1 MDESGGR
8 GQPRSGNDESAEPHE
23 GLPPRATDPAPADE
37 QPTDEHGPASARPT
51 RGPEPAVPTAPAATP
66 GNDSAPPRPTAADA
80 APDPRTADPA
90 PAGAGDKA
98 PEAGPDAAPP
108 RAAAETPRP
117 TPAPAEGEGDGSPE
131 AGPNPDR
138 ASAASPYTAP
148 ARAEGDGDDA
158 PEAGTHGDGPHAAPA
173 RAGGG
178 GGGSPETG
186 THPDRAHVD
195 GPRAVAGDTRVA
207 SASSA
212 PGQGAGGGSPETGTH
227 PDRAHVDGPRAVA
240 GDTGVASASSAPG
253 QGAGGGSPEADAH
266 PDRAC
271 ADGPRAAA
279 GDAGVAPAPSAPGQ
293 GDGGGSPEAGT
304 HPDRA
309 YAGDQH
315 AAPAAGR
322 PEADRHAAPAAGRP
336 AADPLRKA
344 PDHAPDAGDAQRREQ
359 PAAPG
364 PVPGHPNHRPETPAH
379 GDRPL
384 AHSADGK
391 GPAPQR
397 PEPRGGLLM
406 GRPFGVPV
414 YVAPSWF
421 LVAALITWVFGGQL
435 ERVLPELGAA
445 RYLVS
450 LFFAVAFYASVLVHE
465 LAHTVAA
472 LRFKLP
478 VRRIQLQ
485 FFGGVS
491 EIEKEAETPGREF
504 VLAFVGPLLSLVLAG
519 AFYAAAQ
526 TVEPG
531 TVPGVLLAGLM
542 ISNLIVAAFNLLPGL
557 PLDGGRMLRA
567 VVWKITGK
575 PMTGTVAAA
584 WVGRALAVSVLI
596 GLPLLTQ
603 SGALGTDAADNVGM
617 DTVLDALLAA
627 ILAAI
632 IWTGAGNSLRMARLR
647 EHLPELRARALTRR
661 AVPVETDTP
670 LSEALRRA
678 NAAGARA
685 LVVVDADGQPLS
697 LVREAAIVG
706 VPEHRRPWVAVS
718 GLAQDLTD
726 GMRVSAELS
735 GEELL
740 DALRATPATEYLVVE
755 ETGEIYGVLSAADVE
770 RAFVKAMARP
780 S

>member
-1 MDESGGR
+1 MDESGGSGS
-8 GQPRSGNDESAEPHE
+8 GQPRSGTDRPAEPHA
-23 GLPPRATDPAPADE
+23 G
-37 QPTDEHGPASARPT
+37 
-51 RGPEPAVPTAPAATP
+51 PTAPTT
-66 GNDSAPPRPTAADA
+66 DPTAPDPHDHGTRAVAPSTERESPHADA
-80 APDPRTADPA
+80 APEDSDAARQPATDGHADAPAAESETGPGDAEHPPTPGETADLRKPTVPRDPRTAD
-90 PAGAGDKA
+90 
-98 PEAGPDAAPP
+98 
-108 RAAAETPRP
+108 
-117 TPAPAEGEGDGSPE
+117 
-131 AGPNPDR
+131 
-138 ASAASPYTAP
+138 
-148 ARAEGDGDDA
+148 
-158 PEAGTHGDGPHAAPA
+158 
-173 RAGGG
+173 
-178 GGGSPETG
+178 
-186 THPDRAHVD
+186 
-195 GPRAVAGDTRVA
+195 
-207 SASSA
+207 
-212 PGQGAGGGSPETGTH
+212 
-227 PDRAHVDGPRAVA
+227 
-240 GDTGVASASSAPG
+240 
-253 QGAGGGSPEADAH
+253 
-266 PDRAC
+266 
-271 ADGPRAAA
+271 
-279 GDAGVAPAPSAPGQ
+279 
-293 GDGGGSPEAGT
+293 
-304 HPDRA
+304 
-309 YAGDQH
+309 
-315 AAPAAGR
+315 
-322 PEADRHAAPAAGRP
+322 
-336 AADPLRKA
+336 
-344 PDHAPDAGDAQRREQ
+344 DHR
-359 PAAPG
+359 
-364 PVPGHPNHRPETPAH
+364 T
-379 GDRPL
+379 L
-384 AHSADGK
+384 AHSG
-391 GPAPQR
+391 APRNPPPPSPQ
-397 PEPRGGLLM
+397 PRGGLLM

-519 AFYAAAQ
+519 LFYLAMQ
-526 TVEPG
+526 PVEPG

-542 ISNLIVAAFNLLPGL
+542 VSNLIVAAFNLLPGL

-575 PMTGTVAAA
+575 PMSGTIAAA
-584 WVGRALAVSVLI
+584 WVGRALAVCVLI

-603 SGALGTDAADNVGM
+603 SGALGSSAEDNVGM
-617 DTVLDALLAA
+617 DTVMDALLAA

-647 EHLPELRARALTRR
+647 EHLPELRARTLTRR

-678 NAAGARA
+678 NDAGARA
-685 LVVVDADGQPLS
+685 LVVVDAEGTPLS

-726 GMRVSAELS
+726 GMRVSAELA
-735 GEELL
+735 GEDLL
-740 DALRATPATEYLVVE
+740 DTLRATPATEYLVVE

>member
-1 MDESGGR
+1 MDESGGS
-8 GQPRSGNDESAEPHE
+8 GQPRSG
-23 GLPPRATDPAPADE
+23 
-37 QPTDEHGPASARPT
+37 TDEATEH
-51 RGPEPAVPTAPAATP
+51 PAVPDATTAHPRPDAEPTSDDTRPEPTDSTAPNSSTDTVAWEKQPTPAHRSGTTRDTTGPSAT
-66 GNDSAPPRPTAADA
+66 DS
-80 APDPRTADPA
+80 
-90 PAGAGDKA
+90 PAGGPDGSTEPAKA
-98 PEAGPDAAPP
+98 RRDEGTDGPGGGGPDARPP
-108 RAAAETPRP
+108 
-117 TPAPAEGEGDGSPE
+117 
-131 AGPNPDR
+131 
-138 ASAASPYTAP
+138 
-148 ARAEGDGDDA
+148 
-158 PEAGTHGDGPHAAPA
+158 
-173 RAGGG
+173 AGGG
-178 GGGSPETG
+178 GS
-186 THPDRAHVD
+186 
-195 GPRAVAGDTRVA
+195 GPQ
-207 SASSA
+207 
-212 PGQGAGGGSPETGTH
+212 P
-227 PDRAHVDGPRAVA
+227 
-240 GDTGVASASSAPG
+240 
-253 QGAGGGSPEADAH
+253 
-266 PDRAC
+266 
-271 ADGPRAAA
+271 
-279 GDAGVAPAPSAPGQ
+279 PS
-293 GDGGGSPEAGT
+293 
-304 HPDRA
+304 R
-309 YAGDQH
+309 
-315 AAPAAGR
+315 
-322 PEADRHAAPAAGRP
+322 
-336 AADPLRKA
+336 
-344 PDHAPDAGDAQRREQ
+344 
-359 PAAPG
+359 
-364 PVPGHPNHRPETPAH
+364 
-379 GDRPL
+379 
-384 AHSADGK
+384 GK
-391 GPAPQR
+391 GPG
-397 PEPRGGLLM
+397 GGLLM

-435 ERVLPELGAA
+435 ERVLPELGGA

-491 EIEKEAETPGREF
+491 EIEKESETPGREF
-504 VLAFVGPLLSLVLAG
+504 ILAFVGPLLSLVLAG
-519 AFYAAAQ
+519 LFYLALL

-575 PMTGTVAAA
+575 PMTGTIAAA
-584 WVGRALAVSVLI
+584 WVGRALAISVLI

-603 SGALGTDAADNVGM
+603 SGALGGEAQDIGGM
-617 DTVLDALLAA
+617 DTVMDALLAA

-647 EHLPELRARALTRR
+647 EHLPELRARSLTRR

-678 NAAGARA
+678 NDAGARA
-685 LVVVDADGQPLS
+685 LVVVDAHGEPLS

-726 GMRVSAELS
+726 GMRISAELA

-740 DALRATPATEYLVVE
+740 DVLRATPATEYLVVE
-755 ETGEIYGVLSAADVE
+755 ESGEIYGVLSAADVE

>member
-1 MDESGGR
+1 M
-8 GQPRSGNDESAEPHE
+8 GNGPHPPTPHTDPE
-23 GLPPRATDPAPADE
+23 PRAHPTTTPTPEPPAPTDRADDTPAPEGTTPPPTPSPSTPTGTGTGTGTPGSSGTDAPGPLGTDAGSSGTGTPGPTPPEGTDPARPAA
-37 QPTDEHGPASARPT
+37 PRPHHT
-51 RGPEPAVPTAPAATP
+51 PEPTHEEHRTLAHS
-66 GNDSAPPRPTAADA
+66 GN
-80 APDPRTADPA
+80 
-90 PAGAGDKA
+90 AGGS
-98 PEAGPDAAPP
+98 G
-108 RAAAETPRP
+108 T
-117 TPAPAEGEGDGSPE
+117 GGDGS
-131 AGPNPDR
+131 
-138 ASAASPYTAP
+138 
-148 ARAEGDGDDA
+148 
-158 PEAGTHGDGPHAAPA
+158 
-173 RAGGG
+173 GGG
-178 GGGSPETG
+178 GGGKRP
-186 THPDRAHVD
+186 
-195 GPRAVAGDTRVA
+195 PRK
-207 SASSA
+207 
-212 PGQGAGGGSPETGTH
+212 P
-227 PDRAHVDGPRAVA
+227 
-240 GDTGVASASSAPG
+240 
-253 QGAGGGSPEADAH
+253 
-266 PDRAC
+266 
-271 ADGPRAAA
+271 
-279 GDAGVAPAPSAPGQ
+279 
-293 GDGGGSPEAGT
+293 
-304 HPDRA
+304 
-309 YAGDQH
+309 
-315 AAPAAGR
+315 
-322 PEADRHAAPAAGRP
+322 
-336 AADPLRKA
+336 
-344 PDHAPDAGDAQRREQ
+344 
-359 PAAPG
+359 
-364 PVPGHPNHRPETPAH
+364 
-379 GDRPL
+379 
-384 AHSADGK
+384 
-391 GPAPQR
+391 

-450 LFFAVAFYASVLVHE
+450 LFFAVAFYGSVLIHE

-504 VLAFVGPLLSLVLAG
+504 VLAFVGPLLSLVLSG
-519 AFYAAAQ
+519 VFYLGLLA
-526 TVEPG
+526 VRPG

-575 PMTGTVAAA
+575 PMSGTIAAA
-584 WVGRALAVSVLI
+584 WVGRALAVTVLI

-603 SGALGTDAADNVGM
+603 SGALGSTAVDNVGM
-617 DTVLDALLAA
+617 DTVFDALLAA

-647 EHLPELRARALTRR
+647 EHLPELRARNLTRR

-685 LVVVDADGQPLS
+685 LVVVDPDGTPLS

-726 GMRVSAELS
+726 GMRVSAELA
-735 GEELL
+735 GEDLL

-755 ETGEIYGVLSAADVE
+755 ETGAIYGVLSAADVE

>member
-1 MDESGGR
+1 MVESGGSGR
-8 GQPRSGNDESAEPHE
+8 PRPANEERAEQATEPTAPPSGTPSHPEPPTEAPTARPHE
-23 GLPPRATDPAPADE
+23 GDEDRPTGAQDPARDDRQPDEPAPRT
-37 QPTDEHGPASARPT
+37 QPEAPVPAREPTAEPAPGPTPEPTPPTGAAPSDPGPETPSA
-51 RGPEPAVPTAPAATP
+51 PEPA
-66 GNDSAPPRPTAADA
+66 
-80 APDPRTADPA
+80 
-90 PAGAGDKA
+90 
-98 PEAGPDAAPP
+98 
-108 RAAAETPRP
+108 
-117 TPAPAEGEGDGSPE
+117 
-131 AGPNPDR
+131 
-138 ASAASPYTAP
+138 
-148 ARAEGDGDDA
+148 
-158 PEAGTHGDGPHAAPA
+158 
-173 RAGGG
+173 
-178 GGGSPETG
+178 
-186 THPDRAHVD
+186 
-195 GPRAVAGDTRVA
+195 
-207 SASSA
+207 
-212 PGQGAGGGSPETGTH
+212 
-227 PDRAHVDGPRAVA
+227 
-240 GDTGVASASSAPG
+240 
-253 QGAGGGSPEADAH
+253 
-266 PDRAC
+266 
-271 ADGPRAAA
+271 
-279 GDAGVAPAPSAPGQ
+279 APSAPATDAPPAAPHAGH
-293 GDGGGSPEAGT
+293 GTDHSGAHRTEAGPPHPDHGTEHPGAHRTEAGT
-304 HPDRA
+304 PHP
-309 YAGDQH
+309 H
-315 AAPAAGR
+315 A
-322 PEADRHAAPAAGRP
+322 
-336 AADPLRKA
+336 
-344 PDHAPDAGDAQRREQ
+344 DHHPRTLAHTEGT

-364 PVPGHPNHRPETPAH
+364 APGTPATPAATTSSPASPP
-379 GDRPL
+379 RP
-384 AHSADGK
+384 
-391 GPAPQR
+391 PQR
-397 PEPRGGLLM
+397 PPEPRGGLLM

-435 ERVLPELGAA
+435 ERVLPDLGAA

-450 LFFAVAFYASVLVHE
+450 LFFAVAFYASVLIHE

-519 AFYAAAQ
+519 VFYLAMKP
-526 TVEPG
+526 VEPG

-542 ISNLIVAAFNLLPGL
+542 VSNLIVAIFNLLPGL

-567 VVWKITGK
+567 VVWKLTGR

-584 WVGRALAVSVLI
+584 WVGRALAVAVLI

-603 SGALGTDAADNVGM
+603 SGALGSNAEDSVGM
-617 DTVLDALLAA
+617 DTVTDALLAA

-647 EHLPELRARALTRR
+647 EHLPELRARNLTRR

-678 NAAGARA
+678 NDAGARA
-685 LVVVDADGQPLS
+685 LVVVDPHGEPLS

-726 GMRVSAELS
+726 GMRVSAELA
-735 GEELL
+735 GEDLL
-740 DALRATPATEYLVVE
+740 DVLRATPATEYLVVE

-770 RAFVKAMARP
+770 RAFVRAMARP